1 MRLLNSSQS
10 YSSISGFQNE
20 RLRLRRGFLRSRKPR
35 TPDSHHPAEMAD
47 EKDVEGCI
55 DLIAEFLVSWE
66 ISGRKMGFGEP
77 DKE

>member
-1 MRLLNSSQS
+1 MCIRDRS
-10 YSSISGFQNE
+10 YTDADKIHFAGEGIPTVLVSIP
-20 RLRLRRGFLRSRKPR
+20 LRYM
-35 TPDSHHPAEMAD
+35 HHPAEMAD

-66 ISGRKMGFGEP
+66 ISGRKTGFGEP